1 MAWET
6 VKKGLTDY
14 DTLSGPKTK
23 SWSYG
28 TDRQS
33 DYPVVSKYEN
43 VNWRQ
48 HPLGDTHRQIG
59 RRIYSEHPNLN
70 TVEWYQSPLGTQAGM
85 KVEPEWFYQRGGDE
99 QFSKPMITPDLMNLY
114 QDEESDY
121 FYNRGGIAS
130 LGNRPGYAF
139 AGVVDQNAPL
149 QNWITRKPD
158 INGLSGN
165 EWITRK
171 PDINEW
177 ITKKPDIN
185 EWITRKDIEN
195 LEEENQWIQRKAYGG
210 AVGLEP
216 GIGSLMGRI

>member
-1 MAWET
+1 
-6 VKKGLTDY
+6 
-14 DTLSGPKTK
+14 
-23 SWSYG
+23 
-28 TDRQS
+28 
-33 DYPVVSKYEN
+33 
-43 VNWRQ
+43 
-48 HPLGDTHRQIG
+48 LGDTHRQIG

-171 PDINEW
+171 NDINNNQNINEWITRKPDINGLSGNEWITRKPDINEW

>member
-6 VKKGLTDY
+6 IKKGITDY

-23 SWSYG
+23 NWAYA

-33 DYPVVSKYEN
+33 DYPVLSKYEN

-48 HPLGDTHRQIG
+48 HPFGKKQQQTG

-99 QFSKPMITPDLMNLY
+99 QFFKPMITPELMNLY

-121 FYNRGGIAS
+121 FYNRGGIATLKNRVKYF
-130 LGNRPGYAF
+130 LG
-139 AGVVDQNAPL
+139 
-149 QNWITRKPD
+149 
-158 INGLSGN
+158 
-165 EWITRK
+165 
-171 PDINEW
+171 
-177 ITKKPDIN
+177 
-185 EWITRKDIEN
+185 
-195 LEEENQWIQRKAYGG
+195 
-210 AVGLEP
+210 
-216 GIGSLMGRI
+216 GSL